1 MSTIKIVLKE
11 AFDVVEEL
19 VPKAARAVAE
29 KSTKLGSKTRQ
40 IKQQIEAKDV
50 ELAGSQRRPDRAPD
64 HDAPDPATPD
74 ADGPVQPLDTGI
86 YRGLKDREVKGDG
99 YEHDH
104 IPSAGALI
112 RARENA
118 LGRKLDP
125 DEITELY
132 DNAAT
137 IELPRSVHMQTRTW
151 GGRNTQTQ
159 IGADAADL
167 AAAAEL
173 DYADRVELL
182 TEAGYSPD
190 DVAAAIDRL
199 RALNGERGIG

>member
-1 MSTIKIVLKE
+1 
-11 AFDVVEEL
+11 
-19 VPKAARAVAE
+19 
-29 KSTKLGSKTRQ
+29 
-40 IKQQIEAKDV
+40 
-50 ELAGSQRRPDRAPD
+50 
-64 HDAPDPATPD
+64 
-74 ADGPVQPLDTGI
+74 
-86 YRGLKDREVKGDG
+86 
-99 YEHDH
+99 
-104 IPSAGALI
+104 
-112 RARENA
+112 
-118 LGRKLDP
+118 
-125 DEITELY
+125 
-132 DNAAT
+132 
-137 IELPRSVHMQTRTW
+137 MQTRTW